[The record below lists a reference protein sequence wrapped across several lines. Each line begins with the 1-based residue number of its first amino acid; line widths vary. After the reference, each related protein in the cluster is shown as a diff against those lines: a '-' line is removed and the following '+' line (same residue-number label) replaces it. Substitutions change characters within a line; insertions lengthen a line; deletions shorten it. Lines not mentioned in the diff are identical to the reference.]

1 MAGKERKEDKQ
12 DEQTYL
18 ELHLD
23 VGSWLPGQQMPYLR
37 ESSIS
42 PASSTTAHLAHCH
55 YPTSSLTHAAH
66 FPGDP
71 PMARASWFV
80 GVKRKVDKGHKKR
93 IASTFIDPNEERDPP
108 PPATP
113 VTFPAYEFNAIPEDG
128 RGVPAVTA
136 GLQSLFAK
144 VTKPTDLTDR
154 HVQVLGIDSCRPCTL
169 DELLPQVDG
178 VSHLP
183 SPVSGEI
190 ITATAG
196 EDGTLSENF
205 GIASRRQTILN
216 EVLEELQLDNDTAYR
231 ILGRKSKC
239 GAQFRR
245 FVHMHRFFDGLE
257 SMSRYWD
264 SSADDYFEISAEL
277 CSGNGVKRLRRDQ
290 EADSSILDSPPT
302 TTAEIKSADKSP
314 LLPTPAPS
322 PERNSPPPANKQA
335 PAEAES
341 GTQSTDAA
349 SAVAPDL
356 LPSTRSETVR
366 PQPHSQHQYRGRRLH
381 TGREMPDQYRI
392 DTVRAFIE
400 ASTMPFHCP
409 VALPRVRPFAQIGT
423 LTIPVGQ
430 TAAIYRYP
438 RDRSRAREGRLEGPM
453 VAIQVCGE
461 TEFEDV
467 VGEPLAAQGRLHHMR
482 ELGMLL
488 QIAQERRR
496 SGVEINAGEGKWW
509 TDGRRW
515 GAGPGHEPGNGNRS
529 PTGEKSNAKA
539 IRDAHAKQVKAAL
552 YERWKDVKCGHGTWD
567 PKTDYAAIGKDP
579 SSPYDEVSVHLTAST
594 DRIPADSIFPQVFM
608 ISSLNHHISIVK
620 FTVHEA
626 YIDHLVSGA
635 PLFDS
640 ILGSSDPARPRMQ
653 RSQWFDLFDE
663 QQRVEAF
670 RGVWGVVAYL
680 TRDTEASVGTCGEP
694 PTDANGL

>member
-1 MAGKERKEDKQ
+1 MKRL
-12 DEQTYL
+12 T
-18 ELHLD
+18 
-23 VGSWLPGQQMPYLR
+23 
-37 ESSIS
+37 S
-42 PASSTTAHLAHCH
+42 P
-55 YPTSSLTHAAH
+55 
-66 FPGDP
+66 
-71 PMARASWFV
+71 
-80 GVKRKVDKGHKKR
+80 
-93 IASTFIDPNEERDPP
+93 IE
-108 PPATP
+108 
-113 VTFPAYEFNAIPEDG
+113 
-128 RGVPAVTA
+128 
-136 GLQSLFAK
+136 
-144 VTKPTDLTDR
+144 
-154 HVQVLGIDSCRPCTL
+154 
-169 DELLPQVDG
+169 
-178 VSHLP
+178 
-183 SPVSGEI
+183 
-190 ITATAG
+190 
-196 EDGTLSENF
+196 
-205 GIASRRQTILN
+205 QTILN

-366 PQPHSQHQYRGRRLH
+366 PEPHSQHQYRGRRLH

-400 ASTMPFHCP
+400 ASTMPFHCS

-482 ELGMLL
+482 ELGVLL

-496 SGVEINAGEGKWW
+496 SGVEINAGKGSGGRMGA
-509 TDGRRW
+509 DGVAGQGTSQATEIALRLARR
-515 GAGPGHEPGNGNRS
+515 
-529 PTGEKSNAKA
+529 
-539 IRDAHAKQVKAAL
+539 
-552 YERWKDVKCGHGTWD
+552 RWKDVKCGHGTWD

-594 DRIPADSIFPQVFM
+594 DRIPADSIFPHVFM
-608 ISSLNHHISIVK
+608 ISALNHHISIVK

-680 TRDTEASVGTCGEP
+680 TRGTEASVGTCGEP